1 MKSRLYKIF
10 VESPHLEY
18 VMLFLSLVVTFST
31 KIYRLESIEFTNV
44 ATVVLLTLIPDLS
57 FILFCIMGISL
68 LYYFLPKK
76 ISVRISLIF
85 ACAVLLWSICNYFW
99 VRKSGVQLQPGMLFL
114 FIKNFREFLPLVG
127 SYLASQKAIMIILSL
142 AVVAAITFV
151 GYKIIAI
158 SPAKKSTK
166 FPAKSLLI
174 NATILAILTILDAS
188 LSHNKSE
195 SLSIQNLSFS
205 SHAHAI
211 SSSIIE
217 CTTVK
222 QKVAKNVSIP
232 LIGQR
237 KLTAPKDNKNK
248 PNVVVILLES
258 VSYKAFTNGEKIN
271 NTPTISKFANNGMK
285 FTNTYVL
292 ASHTTKAIWSTLTSV
307 TPSVAPDY
315 LEAIPMEKPY
325 ESLITILSRNGYR
338 SAFFEMSKG
347 SFECGPGLAH
357 NLGFDWAWFREN
369 LEQPDSNLGY
379 MSGDDCKLIDPATK
393 WMTSKKGPFILTI
406 MTAVSH
412 DPFVLP
418 KSFGKPVANTIYGR
432 YLQTINYTDHFVD
445 MLYKRLEEL
454 NLAENTL
461 ICILGDHGTSF
472 RNKDSVTRW
481 HPYDE
486 VVRVPWIIYWPNHIE
501 PKTITAL
508 TSQLDVTPSILSLLG
523 WDVSKAGFEGKVAYK
538 DIDPK
543 RKVFFSSWYKNSPIG
558 SVEAG
563 IKTIYYPYMDSV
575 IQYNLI
581 TDPNEEHAILN
592 VKNKE
597 EIKKE
602 LTDWQTN
609 STKIEILPDSHTE
622 QLFYKHWK
630 TSNTGDYAWAYY
642 VKQPKE

>member
-1 MKSRLYKIF
+1 MRSRLYKIF

-44 ATVVLLTLIPDLS
+44 ATVLLLTLIPDLS
-57 FILFCIMGISL
+57 FILLCIIGISL
-68 LYYFLPKK
+68 IYYFLPKR

-85 ACAVLLWSICNYFW
+85 ACAVLIWSICNYFW

-127 SYLASQKAIMIILSL
+127 SYLASQKAIMLILSMGVIA
-142 AVVAAITFV
+142 AVVFV
-151 GYKIIAI
+151 GYKIVSI
-158 SPAKKSTK
+158 SPAKKSSR
-166 FPAKSLLI
+166 FPAKVILI
-174 NATILAILTILDAS
+174 NLVILAIITILDIS
-188 LSHNKSE
+188 LSHNNSE
-195 SLSIQNLSFS
+195 SLPIQNLSFS

-211 SSSIIE
+211 SSSIMQYTSAKPKI
-217 CTTVK
+217 
-222 QKVAKNVSIP
+222 AKNVSIP

-237 KLTAPKDNKNK
+237 KLTLPKDTKNK

-271 NTPTISKFANNGMK
+271 NTPTISKFADNGMK

-292 ASHTTKAIWSTLTSV
+292 ASHTTKAIWSVSTSV
-307 TPSVAPDY
+307 TPSIGPNY

-325 ESLITILSRNGYR
+325 ESLATILARDGYR

-369 LEQPDSNLGY
+369 LEQPDTNLGY

-393 WMTSKKGPFILTI
+393 WLTSKKSPFLLTI

-412 DPFVLP
+412 DPFVVP
-418 KSFGKPVANTIYGR
+418 KSFGKPTAKTMYGK

-445 MLYKRLEEL
+445 MLYKRLQEL
-454 NLAENTL
+454 GLAQNTL

-486 VVRVPWIIYWPNHIE
+486 VVRVPWILYWPNHIK
-501 PKTITAL
+501 PKTITSL
-508 TSQLDVTPSILSLLG
+508 SSQLDVTPSILSLLG
-523 WDVSKAGFEGKVAYK
+523 WDISDANFEGKVAYK
-538 DIDPK
+538 APDPN
-543 RKVFFSSWYKNSPIG
+543 RRVFFSSWYKNSPIG
-558 SVEAG
+558 SVKAG
-563 IKTIYYPYMDSV
+563 LKTIYYPYMDS
-575 IQYNLI
+575 IIEYNLL
-581 TDPNEEHAILN
+581 TDPNEEHTILN
-592 VKNKE
+592 VQDKE
-597 EIKKE
+597 KIKKE
-602 LTDWQTN
+602 LIDWQAN
-609 STKIEILPDSHTE
+609 STKIEIQPDSHTE
-622 QLFYKHWK
+622 QLLYEHWQ
-630 TSNTGDYAWAYY
+630 TTNTGDYAWAYY
-642 VKQPKE
+642 VK